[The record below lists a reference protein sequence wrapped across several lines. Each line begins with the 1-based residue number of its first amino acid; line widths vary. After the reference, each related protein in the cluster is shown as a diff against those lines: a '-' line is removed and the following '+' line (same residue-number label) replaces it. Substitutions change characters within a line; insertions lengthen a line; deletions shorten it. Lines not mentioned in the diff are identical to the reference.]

1 MKNLK
6 SSQEAEE
13 ILKIL
18 KDTYD
23 KPQTVLNY
31 SNPFELLIAVIM
43 SAQTT
48 DKQVNNVTKD
58 LFKKFKGPEDF
69 ASLEPEELEEHI
81 KGIGLY
87 RNKSKYIVKAC
98 QILIDE
104 YGGQVPQERKELMKL
119 PGVGRKT
126 ANVVTSII
134 FGKDAIA
141 VDTHVFRVS
150 NRIGL
155 ADSENVRE
163 TEEDLMEVI
172 PQKLWSPAHHWLIFH
187 GRNICK
193 ARRPKC
199 LECSVKEYCNYYHNL
214 DKNEGLS

>member
-58 LFKKFKGPEDF
+58 LFKKFKVQ
-69 ASLEPEELEEHI
+69 
-81 KGIGLY
+81 KT
-87 RNKSKYIVKAC
+87 
-98 QILIDE
+98 
-104 YGGQVPQERKELMKL
+104 L
-119 PGVGRKT
+119 P
-126 ANVVTSII
+126 
-134 FGKDAIA
+134 
-141 VDTHVFRVS
+141 
-150 NRIGL
+150 L
-155 ADSENVRE
+155 
-163 TEEDLMEVI
+163 
-172 PQKLWSPAHHWLIFH
+172 
-187 GRNICK
+187 
-193 ARRPKC
+193 
-199 LECSVKEYCNYYHNL
+199 
-214 DKNEGLS
+214 